1 MKNKDNY
8 LDKIPQRAE
17 HINWRDEENDLVTLI
32 IENKGIFNKLAQV
45 LLKKPKTSYIHL
57 DETGSF
63 LWKETTGDKTLGA
76 LAMELEEKFGEKAH
90 PLYERI
96 IKFYKILESY
106 GFISYKK

>member
-1 MKNKDNY
+1 MKNKENY
-8 LDKIPQRAE
+8 LDKIPQRAG

-32 IENKGIFNKLAQV
+32 IENKGMFNKLAQI

-63 LWKETTGDKTLGA
+63 LWKETNGEKNLGE
-76 LAMELEEKFGEKAH
+76 LARELEEKFGEKAH

-106 GFISYKK
+106 GFVSYKK